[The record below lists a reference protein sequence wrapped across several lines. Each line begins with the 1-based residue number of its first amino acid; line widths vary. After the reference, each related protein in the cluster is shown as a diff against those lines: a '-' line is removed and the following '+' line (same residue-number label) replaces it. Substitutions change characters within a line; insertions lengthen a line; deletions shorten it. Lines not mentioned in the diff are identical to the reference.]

1 MAHSAPRHGRI
12 VDFAEFVKGRR
23 RAAEGQ
29 APEAP
34 APADAP
40 YLPGFENR
48 ERPLTA
54 RAVEH
59 RRRMLGHLG
68 GTRGR

>member
-1 MAHSAPRHGRI
+1 MAHPVPRHGRI

-23 RAAEGQ
+23 RAAGGQ
-29 APEAP
+29 ALESP

-48 ERPLTA
+48 ERPMNA

-59 RRRMLGHLG
+59 RRRMLVHLG